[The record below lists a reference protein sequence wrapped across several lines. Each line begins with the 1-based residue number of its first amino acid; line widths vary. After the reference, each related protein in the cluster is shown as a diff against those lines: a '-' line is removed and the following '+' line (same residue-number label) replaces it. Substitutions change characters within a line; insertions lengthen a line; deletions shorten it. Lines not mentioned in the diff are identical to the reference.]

1 MKSTITLFVKQPHRD
16 AASVRCAGGCGAP
29 LPDIGPWRTRW
40 GVLYVHRGCRCA
52 AVWREDDV
60 RMDEIPRRCAC
71 GISCRPRGSGQPLWD
86 HAAVGPSDLLSVF
99 VIRRPVSEL
108 PVRRTT
114 KTASCLRSRLH
125 GPKRVAERTRFELV
139 VRNDPYVGLANR
151 WFQPLTH
158 LSGSHLA
165 KLPPRGRTAKIRIF
179 FELQG
184 FRTKKD
190 SPTAVLL
197 HFALRP
203 ITRCSRRTRRPSWR
217 GRGGRGW

>member
-1 MKSTITLFVKQPHRD
+1 M
-16 AASVRCAGGCGAP
+16 
-29 LPDIGPWRTRW
+29 PDIGPWRTRW

-71 GISCRPRGSGQPLWD
+71 GISGPPAGVRATPLGSCSRRSFGPLVCFRYPSSGERAPRPP
-86 HAAVGPSDLLSVF
+86 H
-99 VIRRPVSEL
+99 
-108 PVRRTT
+108 T
-114 KTASCLRSRLH
+114 KTAQRFCAGLQH
-125 GPKRVAERTRFELV
+125 PKGIAERTRFELV

-190 SPTAVLL
+190 GSSSKP
-197 HFALRP
+197 RP
-203 ITRCSRRTRRPSWR
+203 FEDETFNLKCAPFV
-217 GRGGRGW
+217 GRVNN

>member
-1 MKSTITLFVKQPHRD
+1 MCSEGVFAKIMAERTRFRGAAL
-16 AASVRCAGGCGAP
+16 AAS
-29 LPDIGPWRTRW
+29 
-40 GVLYVHRGCRCA
+40 RG
-52 AVWREDDV
+52 
-60 RMDEIPRRCAC
+60 
-71 GISCRPRGSGQPLWD
+71 RPRGSGQPLWD

-184 FRTKKD
+184 FHTKKD
-190 SPTAVLL
+190 S
-197 HFALRP
+197 
-203 ITRCSRRTRRPSWR
+203 
-217 GRGGRGW
+217 RGGCPSSFRDASDYQV

>member
-1 MKSTITLFVKQPHRD
+1 MLTPSERI
-16 AASVRCAGGCGAP
+16 S
-29 LPDIGPWRTRW
+29 RTRF
-40 GVLYVHRGCRCA
+40 RCA
-52 AVWREDDV
+52 ALAASR
-60 RMDEIPRRCAC
+60 
-71 GISCRPRGSGQPLWD
+71 CRPRGSGQPLWD

-190 SPTAVLL
+190 SRGGLSLEVVGKDPDGM
-197 HFALRP
+197 RP
-203 ITRCSRRTRRPSWR
+203 ITSRSRRIRRPSWR
-217 GRGGRGW
+217 GRGGRRW

>member
-1 MKSTITLFVKQPHRD
+1 MVHSGATT
-16 AASVRCAGGCGAP
+16 VRQNCTKRGFRMPGSHFGA
-29 LPDIGPWRTRW
+29 
-40 GVLYVHRGCRCA
+40 
-52 AVWREDDV
+52 EE
-60 RMDEIPRRCAC
+60 DEIPRRCAC

-86 HAAVGPSDLLSVF
+86 HAAGGPSDLLSVF

-184 FRTKKD
+184 LRTKKD
-190 SPTAVLL
+190 S
-197 HFALRP
+197 
-203 ITRCSRRTRRPSWR
+203 
-217 GRGGRGW
+217 RGGCPL